1 MTDERAQQSPAVP
14 RVTTRP
20 NSNGYQPG
28 LGLEESVKKS
38 GGRRFPRKL
47 LLPLLL
53 LLVVGI
59 AAVGYRYW
67 EFAEY
72 HVSTDNAQVAG
83 NLVQIGSMNAGR
95 VDSLTVDVGDKV
107 EKNQVIGTVLLPT
120 VLGMTQSGS
129 PMLGFVGS
137 ENQRADIKS
146 SISGVVVARQ
156 ANVGDIVAVGQPIVT
171 VVDPSKLWVQA
182 QIKETDI
189 DRVKV
194 GQPVDVSVD
203 SLGKT
208 LPGKVIAVSQ
218 ASAATF
224 SLLPSSNAS
233 GNFTKV
239 TQLVPVKISVDYGKL
254 PLVLG
259 SSVEVSIRVRE

>member
-1 MTDERAQQSPAVP
+1 MMEERSQQSPSAP
-14 RVTTRP
+14 PIATRP
-20 NSNGYQPG
+20 GGN
-28 LGLEESVKKS
+28 
-38 GGRRFPRKL
+38 GRRPGIAPEAGTKTPGRQFPRKL
-47 LLPLLL
+47 LLPLLFV
-53 LLVVGI
+53 LVI
-59 AAVGYRYW
+59 AAAVVGYRYW
-67 EFAEY
+67 EAAEY
-72 HVSTDNAQVAG
+72 YVSTDNAQVAG

-107 EKNQVIGTVLLPT
+107 EQNQVIGTILLPT
-120 VLGMTQSGS
+120 TLSVSQSGTPVLG
-129 PMLGFVGS
+129 FIGS
-137 ENQRADIKS
+137 ENQRAEIKAS
-146 SISGVVVARQ
+146 VSGIVVARQ
-156 ANVGDIVAVGQPIVT
+156 ANVGDTVAVGQPIVT
-171 VVDPSKLWVQA
+171 VVDPSKLWIQA

-208 LPGKVIAVSQ
+208 LPGRVIAVSQ

-224 SLLPSSNAS
+224 SLLPASNAS

-239 TQLVPVKISVDYGKL
+239 TQLVPVKISVDYGNL